1 VKPLRAFFAAVG
13 IAAVAA
19 CGRDPDLAAGNLPA
33 VGRGPATATLLQVP
47 RNGGIARLYRVPTL
61 EASTWKVQD
70 KLPPLE
76 RLIGSDP
83 DQGVVYFLDRKRN
96 VVGIDLETHRVRT
109 YTEQVRNAVVGPDG
123 SLFTVDTGQVVTQ
136 LVRRTPVRFRSKLQ
150 GAPQE
155 LSATMSGSLL
165 ARIGGKKP
173 ALEVLGPDQAPTTT
187 PIAAGDMSESFWG
200 DLVAVAGEGGVTVY
214 QIQGKE
220 KPRMLD
226 VDGAKAAMFSPSGH
240 RLYVVRETGTLVIF
254 DRYSWDKL
262 DEVALPGPAVALR
275 GDLYGQWVLI
285 RPALGDSAWVFD
297 VGQGRLAGTAPAHWE
312 GNLPQVV
319 SPNALLSRRGDSLV
333 VIDLGAKDFP
343 RRGGVDGAEQDL
355 FIPLAW
361 HPEQDEPV
369 PAESDSAAL
378 AAAADSARGGAT
390 VYLQVSSSQNPAWA
404 DELSQRLRAA
414 GLPASVLRPKR
425 SDEPHRVVVGP
436 YPTREQAEEA
446 GRKLGMPSFVVTT
459 QDQPAP

>member
-1 VKPLRAFFAAVG
+1 VKPFHAITAAAGLAAAV
-13 IAAVAA
+13 A

-33 VGRGPATATLLQVP
+33 VGRGPAMATLLQVP
-47 RNGGIARLYRVPTL
+47 RDGGLARLYRVPAL
-61 EASTWKVQD
+61 DSSSWKVQD

-83 DQGVVYFLDRKRN
+83 DQGVVYFLDRKHN

-109 YTEQVRNAVVGPDG
+109 YSEQVRNAVVGPDG
-123 SLFTVDTGQVVTQ
+123 SLFTIDTGEVVTQ
-136 LVRRTPVRFRSKLQ
+136 LVRRTPVRFRAKLQ
-150 GAPQE
+150 GTPQE

-165 ARIGGKKP
+165 ARIGGKTP
-173 ALEVLGPDQAPTTT
+173 ALEVLGPDQPPTTT
-187 PIAAGDMSESFWG
+187 PVATGGMVESFWG
-200 DLVAVAGEGGVTVY
+200 DLVAVAGDGKVTVY
-214 QIQGKE
+214 QIQGKD
-220 KPRMLD
+220 KPRTLG

-240 RLYVVRETGTLVIF
+240 RLYVVRDAGALVIF

-262 DEVALPGPAVALR
+262 EDVDLPGPAVGLR

-285 RPALGDSAWVFD
+285 RPAMGDSAWVFD
-297 VGQGRLAGTAPAHWE
+297 VGRGRLAGTAPAHWE

-319 SPNALLSRRGDSLV
+319 SPNTLLTRRGDRLV
-333 VIDLGAKDFP
+333 ALDLGAKGFP
-343 RRGGVDGAEQDL
+343 AQ
-355 FIPLAW
+355 
-361 HPEQDEPV
+361 
-369 PAESDSAAL
+369 SDSALL
-378 AAAADSARGGAT
+378 AAAADSAKGGAT

-414 GLPASVLRPKR
+414 GLPATVLRPKR

-446 GRKLGMPSFVVTT
+446 GRKLGMPSFVVTA
-459 QDQPAP
+459 QDQPAH